1 MSNKTTRIKTQS
13 DIIEFQKNEIKRLT
27 YLVKGYQ
34 RQNKILKEKVDDL
47 TIQNDLLETNKSNQS
62 RTIQS
67 IGNTLINMNVRI
79 KKLEENR

>member
-1 MSNKTTRIKTQS
+1 MSNKTTRINTQS
-13 DIIEFQKNEIKRLT
+13 DIIKFQKGEIKRLT
-27 YLVKGYQ
+27 YLLKGYQ
-34 RQNKILKEKVDDL
+34 RQNKILKDKVNEL

-79 KKLEENR
+79 KKLEENQ